1 MSGFDEALFEMYL
14 KEVPMFTACSP
25 DELDALA
32 GLASPRAVDAG
43 TNLVEEGTEGD
54 EFFVIMLGAA
64 TVTRSGKEIATLE
77 AGDFF
82 GELAL
87 FDPAP
92 RNATVTARE
101 PCTTAVLQRDSF
113 QWALDASPTF
123 RDALLRGMA
132 RRIHNLDAKV

>member
-1 MSGFDEALFEMYL
+1 MSAFDEALFEMYL
-14 KEVPMFTACSP
+14 KEVPMFTACSA
-25 DELDALA
+25 DELSALA
-32 GLASPRAVDAG
+32 GLATPRAVDSG
-43 TNLVEEGTEGD
+43 TDLVQEGTEGD
-54 EFFVIMLGAA
+54 EFFVIMMGEA
-64 TVTRSGKEIATLE
+64 TVARGGKEIATLE

-92 RNATVTARE
+92 RNATVTAKG
-101 PCTTAVLQRDSF
+101 PCTTAVLQRVSF

-132 RRIHNLDAKV
+132 RRIHNLDAQV

>member
-1 MSGFDEALFEMYL
+1 MSFDERLFEMYL

-25 DELDALA
+25 DEISALA

-43 TNLVEEGTEGD
+43 THLVREGTEGD
-54 EFFVIMLGAA
+54 EFFVMMMGEA
-64 TVTRSGKEIATLE
+64 TVTRGGNEIAILDP
-77 AGDFF
+77 GDYF

-92 RNATVTARE
+92 RNATVTAKV

-132 RRIHNLDAKV
+132 RRIHSLDAKI

>member
-1 MSGFDEALFEMYL
+1 MGGFDEMLFQTYL
-14 KEVPMFTACSP
+14 REVPMFAACSGE
-25 DELDALA
+25 ELSALA

-43 TNLVEEGTEGD
+43 NAIVQEGTAGD
-54 EFFVIMLGAA
+54 EFFVIMMGRA
-64 TVTRSGKEIATLE
+64 TVARGEHELATLD

-92 RNATVTARE
+92 RNATVSAKG
-101 PCTTAVLQRDSF
+101 PCTLVVLHRDGF
-113 QWALDASPTF
+113 QWALDASPTL

-132 RRIHNLDAKV
+132 RRLHNLDAKV